1 MRRGACVCGVGVVVC
16 KGACVWGGGC
26 VCVCGGVHVC
36 AQGCVCVWGRG
47 GGVQGCVCVRGGG
60 GGVQG
65 CLCVCV
71 GARVCAGGGAC
82 VCRVAHGSAQQ
93 DDPHKEPQVSGSAHH
108 KRAMQRPLG

>member
-1 MRRGACVCGVGVVVC
+1 MCGRGVRVCAWGCMCVQE
-16 KGACVWGGGC
+16 GG
-26 VCVCGGVHVC
+26 VCVCAGARVCARGGMC
-36 AQGCVCVWGRG
+36 AQGY
-47 GGVQGCVCVRGGG
+47 VCVRGGG